1 MKEVRKRIDK
11 IDSQIL
17 PLMVK
22 RSQLVN
28 RALSLK
34 TRKSEI
40 IDSKRINEIKKK
52 VSSQAKKLGANP
64 KLISDICKL
73 LPIDQFGD
81 YGAARMEIDGMP
93 NEEGDVH
100 IAVRKILEKV

>member
-11 IDSQIL
+11 VDSQIL

-28 RALSLK
+28 KALSLK

-40 IDSKRINEIKKK
+40 VDSKRIKQIKKK
-52 VSSQAKKLGANP
+52 VESQSKKLGANP
-64 KLISDICKL
+64 KLISDIWVSIIKNF
-73 LPIDQFGD
+73 INF
-81 YGAARMEIDGMP
+81 
-93 NEEGDVH
+93 
-100 IAVRKILEKV
+100 EKKNFKK

>member
-1 MKEVRKRIDK
+1 MKEVRRRIDK

-28 RALSLK
+28 KALSLK

-40 IDSKRINEIKKK
+40 VDTKRINQIKKK
-52 VSSQAKKLGANP
+52 VESQSKKLGANP
-64 KLISDICKL
+64 KLIGDIWISIIKNF
-73 LPIDQFGD
+73 INF
-81 YGAARMEIDGMP
+81 
-93 NEEGDVH
+93 
-100 IAVRKILEKV
+100 EKKNFKK

>member
-11 IDSQIL
+11 VDSQIL

-28 RALSLK
+28 KALSLK

-40 IDSKRINEIKKK
+40 VDSKRIKQIKKK
-52 VSSQAKKLGANP
+52 VESQSKKLGANP
-64 KLISDICKL
+64 KLISDIWVSIIKNF
-73 LPIDQFGD
+73 IDF
-81 YGAARMEIDGMP
+81 
-93 NEEGDVH
+93 
-100 IAVRKILEKV
+100 EKKNFKK

>member
-1 MKEVRKRIDK
+1 MIRKKNSSSKMKEVRKRIDK

-28 RALSLK
+28 IALSLK

-40 IDSKRINEIKKK
+40 IDPDSSLQLNMFEIDDPLLLEIREQINSLEIDEIKPIE
-52 VSSQAKKLGANP
+52 ALMILNELRRKLSKN
-64 KLISDICKL
+64 
-73 LPIDQFGD
+73 
-81 YGAARMEIDGMP
+81 
-93 NEEGDVH
+93 
-100 IAVRKILEKV
+100 

>member
-22 RSQLVN
+22 RSQLVD

-40 IDSKRINEIKKK
+40 IYSKRINEIKKK
-52 VSSQAKKLGANP
+52 VSTQAKKLGANP
-64 KLISDICKL
+64 KLISDIWVSIIKNF
-73 LPIDQFGD
+73 INF
-81 YGAARMEIDGMP
+81 
-93 NEEGDVH
+93 
-100 IAVRKILEKV
+100 EKKNFKK

>member
-1 MKEVRKRIDK
+1 MIRKKNNSSQMKEVRRRIDK

-28 RALSLK
+28 KALSLK

-40 IDSKRINEIKKK
+40 VDTKRINQIKKK
-52 VSSQAKKLGANP
+52 VENQSKKLGANP
-64 KLISDICKL
+64 KLISDIWISIIKNF
-73 LPIDQFGD
+73 IDF
-81 YGAARMEIDGMP
+81 
-93 NEEGDVH
+93 
-100 IAVRKILEKV
+100 EKKNFKK

>member
-40 IDSKRINEIKKK
+40 VDSKRISQIKKK
-52 VSSQAKKLGANP
+52 VERQAKKLDANP
-64 KLISDICKL
+64 KLI
-73 LPIDQFGD
+73 G
-81 YGAARMEIDGMP
+81 EIWVSIIR
-93 NEEGDVH
+93 NF
-100 IAVRKILEKV
+100 INFEKKNFKK

>member
-1 MKEVRKRIDK
+1 MKEVRKKIDK

-28 RALSLK
+28 KALSLK

-40 IDSKRINEIKKK
+40 VDAKRINQIKKK
-52 VSSQAKKLGANP
+52 VENQSKKLGANP
-64 KLISDICKL
+64 KLISDIWVSIIKNF
-73 LPIDQFGD
+73 INF
-81 YGAARMEIDGMP
+81 
-93 NEEGDVH
+93 
-100 IAVRKILEKV
+100 EKKNFKK

>member
-40 IDSKRINEIKKK
+40 IDTKRINEIKKK
-52 VSSQAKKLGANP
+52 VSNQAKKLGANP
-64 KLISDICKL
+64 KLISDIWVKK
-73 LPIDQFGD
+73 F
-81 YGAARMEIDGMP
+81 
-93 NEEGDVH
+93 
-100 IAVRKILEKV
+100 

>member
-1 MKEVRKRIDK
+1 MIRKKNNSSQMKEVRKRIDK

-28 RALSLK
+28 KALSLK

-40 IDSKRINEIKKK
+40 VDTKRISQIRKKI
-52 VSSQAKKLGANP
+52 SSQSKKLGGNP
-64 KLISDICKL
+64 RLISNIWMSIIKNF
-73 LPIDQFGD
+73 IDF
-81 YGAARMEIDGMP
+81 
-93 NEEGDVH
+93 
-100 IAVRKILEKV
+100 EKKNFKK